1 MGNQGVC
8 ERRMGG
14 QRDDSNTK
22 VDGVVGKA
30 VDESVGF

>member
-22 VDGVVGKA
+22 VDGVVGRV